1 MAEEDSEERRRKMQ
15 LTPEQRRFLG
25 TPRSQRAP
33 AAAEEKSAKTQ
44 PPEKAQVPPSPEPPR
59 PQVKE
64 PAHRARGSRLARVVQ
79 MQNVALLFGALVLI
93 AATFYVGKK
102 FEHWK
107 YLIASRKQAKIAASV
122 TNQFP
127 GASSE
132 ELVEQAIVDESLG
145 NWEQAAK
152 RFIAAKYKNLSLPGV
167 LVRAGKLY
175 YDHADFDSADQLF
188 DSAIGFGEN
197 IDASN
202 YFRGMIAS
210 GRSDFPAA
218 ERFFQAAAN
227 AAPFNADYYYSF
239 AETLRKDHRPK
250 DAIAPY
256 EQAARR
262 SATDEERT
270 ICRFKARMAAVEAAD
285 TGPVSSE
292 LAQKQSAGPLTVD
305 WLMTAAALEIQQGRI
320 SDAVRFIE
328 QAREADQSRLFALF
342 AACVSDRLFTTASQE
357 NQELAQACRVES
369 RKTSS
374 AQPHESV
381 KPEPP

>member
-1 MAEEDSEERRRKMQ
+1 
-15 LTPEQRRFLG
+15 
-25 TPRSQRAP
+25 
-33 AAAEEKSAKTQ
+33 
-44 PPEKAQVPPSPEPPR
+44 
-59 PQVKE
+59 
-64 PAHRARGSRLARVVQ
+64 
-79 MQNVALLFGALVLI
+79 MQNVALLFGALVLL

-107 YLIASRKQAKIAASV
+107 YLIASRKQAKIAAGV
-122 TNQFP
+122 TGQFP
-127 GASSE
+127 GVSSE

-152 RFIAAKYKNLSLPGV
+152 RFIAAKYKNLSLSGV
-167 LVRAGKLY
+167 LFRAGKLY
-175 YDHADFDSADQLF
+175 YDHGDFDSADQLF

-210 GRSDFPAA
+210 GRNDFPAA
-218 ERFFQAAAN
+218 ERFFEAASN
-227 AAPFNADYYYSF
+227 AAPFNADYYYSL

-250 DAIAPY
+250 DAIARY

-262 SATDEERT
+262 AATDEERT
-270 ICRFKARMAAVEAAD
+270 ICRFKSRMAVVEAAD
-285 TGPVSSE
+285 IAPVSSE
-292 LAQKQSAGPLTVD
+292 LAQKQGAGPLTVD

-328 QAREADQSRLFALF
+328 QARDADQSRLFALF
-342 AACVSDRLFTTASQE
+342 AACVSDRLFTTASQG
-357 NQELAQACRVES
+357 NQELAQACRVAS